1 MELNEWLG
9 NIESTAHMLAEHGG
23 VIGPLSLFPLTLD
36 HDGVHE
42 GQLRVHSP
50 GSWRSWWNSATEAL
64 EAWGVLLFF
73 FTQNAPPPPPQNTH
87 KNTIIPLTCIIPS
100 LL

>member
-23 VIGPLSLFPLTLD
+23 VVGPLSLFPLTLD
-36 HDGVHE
+36 HDGAHE
-42 GQLRVHSP
+42 GQL
-50 GSWRSWWNSATEAL
+50 
-64 EAWGVLLFF
+64 F

-87 KNTIIPLTCIIPS
+87 KNTIIPLTFIIPS